1 MFVPRTLRP
10 NQSINKCK
18 LLYLL
23 EVKIIENYSRLSG
36 VPTWE
41 TIIHW
46 EYRSE
51 FPINK
56 KPLISFYCSLKKS
69 GILVLK
75 VSLCA
80 VTFLRNRATVTA
92 LLLQR
97 QHILVI
103 RQRPGE
109 RVNGHIKSLPSFMN

>member
-1 MFVPRTLRP
+1 M
-10 NQSINKCK
+10 
-18 LLYLL
+18 
-23 EVKIIENYSRLSG
+23 
-36 VPTWE
+36 
-41 TIIHW
+41 
-46 EYRSE
+46 
-51 FPINK
+51 
-56 KPLISFYCSLKKS
+56 
-69 GILVLK
+69 LK

-80 VTFLRNRATVTA
+80 VIFLRNRATVTA